1 MLLEGG
7 GTACPSVGEVVNA
20 AHSDIARSY
29 VLLSNSPSQRLVMRQ
44 AKRIFGGRIELVQ
57 AESSEQQ
64 AQALT
69 AFSADLSARE
79 NAERMRSALS

>member
-1 MLLEGG
+1 
-7 GTACPSVGEVVNA
+7 
-20 AHSDIARSY
+20 
-29 VLLSNSPSQRLVMRQ
+29 MRQ

-69 AFSADLSARE
+69 ACSADLSARE

>member
-7 GTACPSVGEVVNA
+7 GAACPSVGEVVNA

-44 AKRIFGGRIELVQ
+44 AKRIFGGRIELVL
-57 AESSEQQ
+57 AESSE
-64 AQALT
+64 AQARALE
-69 AFSADLSARE
+69 AFSADFPVRESAE
-79 NAERMRSALS
+79 KMRVRLG